1 MNTIDLIVLLVLA
14 VAVWNGWRKGFIVQ
28 ACSLVAVIAGLWCA
42 AHYGRAVGEAL
53 HLDAS
58 VRTAGGFVAVLLG
71 AVLAVAVAARA
82 MRGLF
87 RFAGLGML
95 DLVLGIAVSVLKYL
109 LVVSALFAAF
119 DKFNAD
125 RSLVGESTLAS
136 SKCYKPVLRLSELIF
151 PFVERLGDRVS
162 QEQTDE

>member
-1 MNTIDLIVLLVLA
+1 MNAIDLIVLLVLA

-109 LVVSALFAAF
+109 LVVAAF